1 MNQADPEA
9 KNLPAA
15 TGAGQDIEDNWR
27 DLDQRLPGLIETAFR
42 HYRDFA
48 GKEPPT
54 ESRAFAAYS
63 SACRAALVHLEQL
76 LKLARLPEAPA
87 PGVLPPAQDLDRL
100 IADAEAALEKAA
112 TDT

>member
-15 TGAGQDIEDNWR
+15 TGAGQDIEDNRR
-27 DLDQRLPGLIETAFR
+27 DLADRLPGLIETAFR
-42 HYRDFA
+42 RYRDFA

-54 ESRAFAAYS
+54 EPRAFAAYS

-76 LKLARLPEAPA
+76 LKLAGQPETAV
-87 PGVLPPAQDLDRL
+87 PGVLPPAHDLDRL
-100 IADAEAALEKAA
+100 IADAEAALEK
-112 TDT
+112 TTNDT